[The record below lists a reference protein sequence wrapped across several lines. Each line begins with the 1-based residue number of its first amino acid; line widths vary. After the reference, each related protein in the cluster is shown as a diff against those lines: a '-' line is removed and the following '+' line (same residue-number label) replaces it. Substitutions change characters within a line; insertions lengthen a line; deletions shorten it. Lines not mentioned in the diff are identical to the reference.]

1 MSRGGDGGE
10 CAKRCGT
17 GNSHFNIGL
26 FLLLFMVT
34 VFCKVTVNI
43 EVGNTESLLGLIL
56 RLRLGLWS
64 YYLHLSNLVPCFMRV
79 SVESQFLS

>member
-1 MSRGGDGGE
+1 MSRGGGGGE

-26 FLLLFMVT
+26 FLSLFVVT

-43 EVGNTESLLGLIL
+43 EVGKTEPLLGLIL
-56 RLRLGLWS
+56 RLPLGLRS
-64 YYLHLSNLVPCFMRV
+64 YYFHLLSNLVPCFMHV
-79 SVESQFLS
+79 SV